1 MSEINTECGVF
12 GCVVKNTAQSLLDIT
27 ITGLKSIQHRG
38 HESFGI
44 GFYDKKEKI
53 INKKLGFV
61 QEIFTSEQKN
71 KYNPKVIIGHVR
83 YSTSGK
89 QKNISDETLIK
100 YTQPLCLDQ
109 HDVMLAFNGN
119 IPIMKKVY
127 PDIDLDSK
135 CIVKFLEVDSF
146 TFIERLI
153 HFQKM
158 IPGVYCIA
166 AIYNDNIYLMRD
178 RYGIRPLCIG
188 QNENGFCFSSESQTF
203 DKIGFK
209 FLREVNAGEI
219 VKITATKIKTIF
231 SYQPSSPQFCSFE
244 YIYFLDPESTV
255 DNLPVSNFRI
265 NSGICMAEKD
275 TNRFDARNTI
285 VCGCPQSGILPGV
298 AYSHYLGLKYMQCIS
313 KNCNSGRT
321 FILPDTKS
329 RRDALRKK
337 YNLLREGIEDKV
349 LVIVDDSIV
358 RGNTFYIL
366 IEQIWKL
373 KPKEIHL
380 RIVSPPVRHPCY
392 FGIDIP
398 DREELI
404 INKYDINELTQY
416 FNVNSIKYLEIDDI
430 VKSAKNR
437 TMCTS
442 CFSGKY
448 NEKILEW

>member
-1 MSEINTECGVF
+1 
-12 GCVVKNTAQSLLDIT
+12 
-27 ITGLKSIQHRG
+27 
-38 HESFGI
+38 
-44 GFYDKKEKI
+44 
-53 INKKLGFV
+53 
-61 QEIFTSEQKN
+61 
-71 KYNPKVIIGHVR
+71 
-83 YSTSGK
+83 
-89 QKNISDETLIK
+89 
-100 YTQPLCLDQ
+100 
-109 HDVMLAFNGN
+109 
-119 IPIMKKVY
+119 
-127 PDIDLDSK
+127 
-135 CIVKFLEVDSF
+135 
-146 TFIERLI
+146 LI

-219 VKITATKIKTIF
+219 VKITPTKIKTIF

-275 TNRFDARNTI
+275 TNRFDTRNTI

-313 KNCNSGRT
+313 KNSNSGRT

-329 RRDALRKK
+329 RQEALRKK

-448 NEKILEW
+448 NEKLLEW